1 MSVVAEYSINE
12 PVLGIAID
20 GTGYGDDKTIWGGEF
35 LLCRDT
41 DYTRRGHLQTVTIM
55 GGDTAAKKAE
65 LLAMSYIKSAVDNQ
79 KLDASFNPYIKDS
92 RMQVIE
98 KAIDNKINTAGVSS
112 LGRLFDAVAAIL
124 EICTENTFEGECPSK
139 LQAAAENYERTP
151 NTDNDTRKLFYH
163 IENKEGVFIADTDRL
178 IADIIKLKND
188 GNRVEKIA
196 YEFHQAIADMCLAM
210 CDRILRD
217 KAINKIAISGG
228 SAYNALLLRLLL
240 PKLEKAGYEVYINEK
255 VPSGDGG
262 LALGQA
268 YIMAINDS
276 YMK

>member
-1 MSVVAEYSINE
+1 MPI
-12 PVLGIAID
+12 
-20 GTGYGDDKTIWGGEF
+20 
-35 LLCRDT
+35 
-41 DYTRRGHLQTVTIM
+41 
-55 GGDTAAKKAE
+55 
-65 LLAMSYIKSAVDNQ
+65 
-79 KLDASFNPYIKDS
+79 
-92 RMQVIE
+92 IE
-98 KAIDNKINTAGVSS
+98 KAVDNKINTAGISS
-112 LGRLFDAVAAIL
+112 IGRLFDAVSAIL

-139 LQAAAENYERTP
+139 LQAAAENYEKTP

-178 IADIIKLKND
+178 IADIIRLKKD
-188 GNRVEKIA
+188 GINAEKIA

-210 CDRILRD
+210 CDRILGD
-217 KAINKIAISGG
+217 TDINKIVISGG

-240 PKLEKAGYEVYINEK
+240 LKLEKAGYEVYINEK